1 MKDNTYIIPAIKF
14 FIVNEPEELKNKRNF
29 NNYLLEFQR
38 KIDIS
43 DITLIPFDQVDGI
56 TVAVMQEALNINKY
70 FAVMAA
76 LDIEQC
82 HVYGGNIIS
91 NRKIC
96 NLKTIVFPIKED
108 ILDTP
113 VDKVFENYIENSYF
127 SVSEN
132 ERMIYNS
139 FLEKYRYQD
148 YNKTKE
154 KVKQIEKNRK

>member
-1 MKDNTYIIPAIKF
+1 MKE
-14 FIVNEPEELKNKRNF
+14 V
-29 NNYLLEFQR
+29 
-38 KIDIS
+38 
-43 DITLIPFDQVDGI
+43 
-56 TVAVMQEALNINKY
+56 LNINKY
-70 FAVMAA
+70 FAVMAS

-82 HVYGGNIIS
+82 HVYGGNSIS

-96 NLKTIVFPIKED
+96 NLKTIVFSIKEG

-113 VDKVFENYIENSYF
+113 VDKIFENSYF

-154 KVKQIEKNRK
+154 KIKQIDKSRK